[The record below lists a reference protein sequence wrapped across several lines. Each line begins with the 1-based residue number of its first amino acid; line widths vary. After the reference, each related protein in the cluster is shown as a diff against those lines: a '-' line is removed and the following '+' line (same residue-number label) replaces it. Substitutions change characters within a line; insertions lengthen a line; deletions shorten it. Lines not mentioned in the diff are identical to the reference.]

1 MRKLEDFSDEELQE
15 RLNKA
20 TTETAIGN
28 ILREI
33 RRRKED

>member
-1 MRKLEDFSDEELQE
+1 MRKLEEYSDEELQE
-15 RLNKA
+15 ELKKR

-33 RRRKED
+33 RRRKEI